1 MKRFVKGAVYYVSE
15 CRKGKAIYAQEF
27 ARDPNFK
34 INGHDAMRDYGII
47 WNRPCI
53 MMQDIDFGGPFVT
66 VLPLSSSDLPE
77 DVDPVRPQIILNH
90 HMAGN
95 PLGCKTRP
103 IHDTATFVMLDRVQ
117 TVHVTDVFS
126 IAGFIEPEMMES
138 IDRCLKYIMGYG
150 EKPAEWTLFEEK
162 RAQYA
167 ERQKQL
173 ESRRESISDTTE
185 PEIDVEEPV
194 HVPVVSQP
202 VADLG
207 TYKIKHT
214 IKTVKNIIDA
224 AEEAEEND
232 EVLNNESSSI
242 PAYNIE
248 NRKAL
253 SVSMDTVLPIQLVK
267 ECSIDNRSF
276 EIFERENLTVAQ
288 YVSLATIPDSLIA
301 GLLDITSGA
310 ATQVRNSAINICER
324 VIDFGKVVY
333 PRNMLRKHKI
343 IFALADHE
351 FIRKSSARLIAGR
364 YGVSSKKAHDFED
377 LAKTM

>member
-27 ARDPNFK
+27 AQDPNFK
-34 INGHDAMRDYGII
+34 INGHDAMRNYGII

-53 MMQDIDFGGPFVT
+53 MMQDIDFGGSFVT
-66 VLPLSSSDLPE
+66 VLPLSSSDLPD
-77 DVDPVRPQIILNH
+77 DVDPVRPQIILDH
-90 HMAGN
+90 HMSGN
-95 PLGCKTRP
+95 PLGCRTRP
-103 IHDTATFVMLDRVQ
+103 IHDTTTFVMLDRVQ
-117 TVHVTDVFS
+117 SVHVSDVFS

-150 EKPAEWTLFEEK
+150 EKPAEWALFEEK

-173 ESRRESISDTTE
+173 QSQNESTSDTIAE
-185 PEIDVEEPV
+185 PEVNIEEPV
-194 HVPVVSQP
+194 PAVSHP

-207 TYKIKHT
+207 TYKIKRT
-214 IKTVKNIIDA
+214 IKTVKEVIDT
-224 AEEAEEND
+224 AEEAEDSE
-232 EVLNNESSSI
+232 EILNNESSSI
-242 PAYNIE
+242 PSYNIE
-248 NRKAL
+248 NRKVL
-253 SVSMDTVLPIQLVK
+253 SVPVDTVLPNQLVK

-301 GLLDITSGA
+301 GLLDITLGA

-364 YGVSSKKAHDFED
+364 YGISSKKAHDFED

>member
-27 ARDPNFK
+27 IRDPNFK

-53 MMQDIDFGGPFVT
+53 MMQDIDFGGTFVT
-66 VLPLSSSDLPE
+66 VLPLSSSNLPD
-77 DVDPVRPQIILNH
+77 DVDPVRPQLAINH

-103 IHDTATFVMLDRVQ
+103 IHDTTTFVMLDRVQ
-117 TVHVTDVFS
+117 TVHVSDVFS
-126 IAGFIEPEMMES
+126 IAGFIEPEMMEN

-150 EKPAEWTLFEEK
+150 EKPVEWTLFEEK

-167 ERQKQL
+167 ERQRQL
-173 ESRRESISDTTE
+173 EAQRESIGDSLSE
-185 PEIDVEEPV
+185 PEIKEVEEGA
-194 HVPVVSQP
+194 PVVSQP

-207 TYKIKHT
+207 TYKIKRT
-214 IKTVKNIIDA
+214 IKTVKDVIDA
-224 AEEAEEND
+224 AEEAEE
-232 EVLNNESSSI
+232 VLDSESSSI

-253 SVSMDTVLPIQLVK
+253 SVAMDTVLPIQLVK

-301 GLLDITSGA
+301 GLLDITEGA